1 MDKLEKIVKKLS
13 EPEYQHLLEN
23 VAGRKKNNPYHVLE
37 FIRKEPWDEEALMK
51 KLDVNLNAYY
61 TLKSRLMDRVA
72 VVLSQRPV
80 NAIKEKV
87 ANVSASIFEEDKFIS
102 VKYLKELEK
111 ELLEYDLSNELIV
124 VYKALARHHIYE
136 PEEYEKYDMLYNK
149 HVAYS
154 LAMEKA
160 EDLLLMF
167 IRNIGI
173 YRLTRNPEDFE
184 KILRIRREIYNISEL
199 FKSHR
204 LFVLNNIISIYF
216 NCIFITDLAEL
227 KQMEMQVDG
236 VLKKFESIFKKYDL
250 DVFYHNLKP
259 LINFMYV
266 QYYYTIGSI
275 PRGNAYYKLLKVSLP
290 DIVGKHSYNFYVI
303 MLLRAKVEKYI
314 VDGNLDELTDLNKLL
329 ESKFVIDEVEA
340 YHCFTYGLFRTYIK
354 FFEGDYEGVE
364 KIYKDMKGSLYLREY
379 INGDIQLKLILALC
393 FSLLG
398 EEEKCKKVF
407 ASIDRQIDL
416 DNPENNNINLFIK
429 FLKNVTKHAE
439 YNRKLKKSRELFDEF
454 NKANAGTNRILRFI
468 NFDEDMIIKLA
479 SYNRKNIT
487 NKGKDKL

>member
-1 MDKLEKIVKKLS
+1 
-13 EPEYQHLLEN
+13 
-23 VAGRKKNNPYHVLE
+23 
-37 FIRKEPWDEEALMK
+37 
-51 KLDVNLNAYY
+51 
-61 TLKSRLMDRVA
+61 
-72 VVLSQRPV
+72 
-80 NAIKEKV
+80 
-87 ANVSASIFEEDKFIS
+87 
-102 VKYLKELEK
+102 
-111 ELLEYDLSNELIV
+111 
-124 VYKALARHHIYE
+124 
-136 PEEYEKYDMLYNK
+136 
-149 HVAYS
+149 
-154 LAMEKA
+154 
-160 EDLLLMF
+160 
-167 IRNIGI
+167 
-173 YRLTRNPEDFE
+173 
-184 KILRIRREIYNISEL
+184 
-199 FKSHR
+199 
-204 LFVLNNIISIYF
+204 
-216 NCIFITDLAEL
+216 
-227 KQMEMQVDG
+227 MEMQVDG

-303 MLLRAKVEKYI
+303 MLLRAKLEKYI